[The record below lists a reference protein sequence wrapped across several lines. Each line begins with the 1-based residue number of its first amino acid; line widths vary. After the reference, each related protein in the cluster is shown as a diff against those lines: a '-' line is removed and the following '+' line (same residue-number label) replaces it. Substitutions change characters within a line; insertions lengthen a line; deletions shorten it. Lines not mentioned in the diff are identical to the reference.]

1 MSTIDPNQSNDIKTN
16 DAGTNANT
24 NDSAAILGAV
34 DGQITDNTNVAV
46 AVAVVVESKASKA
59 RKVWDREVA
68 ANGGDA
74 SKLVRKDIIK
84 MLKAECELT
93 DAGAATYYQKMKE
106 AAGLVNHKPAAPVAA
121 TTAAVTTT
129 APADEHSVTGAT
141 DATA

>member
-16 DAGTNANT
+16 DAGTNTNT

-84 MLKAECELT
+84 MLKTECELT

-129 APADEHSVTGAT
+129 APADAT

>member
-84 MLKAECELT
+84 MLKTECELT

-129 APADEHSVTGAT
+129 APADAT